1 MNLEYHK
8 PGIYHDMPEAEYHAD
23 PSLGSSSL
31 KRLLISPLEYWTY
44 SPWNPRR
51 PDPKATMSQEV
62 GTALHTRMLLGRET
76 FYQRY
81 AANLDPDKYPLHLRT
96 VKQLEKRCME
106 LGASKYGTIAELSAK
121 IRERCQETPLWVDA
135 QARHRQQIG
144 DREELDAEEIE
155 RIEAAV
161 LALEKSVEARDR
173 VFGGK
178 SEVSLFWRDP
188 EHGTPL
194 KARLDAW
201 KEPERQVIDL
211 KSFAN
216 PRNRDINKAVGWAIR
231 DWRYDIQAVSYL
243 VGLQHLTGHRHEWA
257 WVFIQTGWSP
267 NIRIRTFGESFAGS
281 ASPIWA
287 LSEKDFRYAVGLW
300 AHWHH
305 RVGMEVPW
313 TDPATVEELDPI
325 DLPYDAYEHAE
336 QEIFV

>member
-1 MNLEYHK
+1 MNLSYHP
-8 PGIYHDMPEAEYHAD
+8 PGIVYDMPESEYHRD
-23 PSLGSSSL
+23 PALGSSSL

-51 PDPKATMSQEV
+51 PEPKSTMSQEV
-62 GTALHTRMLLGRET
+62 GTAMHVRLLLGRET
-76 FYQRY
+76 FYNRY
-81 AANLDPDKYPLHLRT
+81 AASLDRDKYPNHLKT
-96 VKQLEKRCME
+96 GDELKARCFE
-106 LGASKYGTIAELSAK
+106 LGVSSSGTLAELSAR
-121 IRERCQETPLWVDA
+121 IREKCQETPLWVDV
-135 QARHRQQIG
+135 QARHKAAIG
-144 DREELDAEEIE
+144 NREELDAEEIE
-155 RIEAAV
+155 RIEQAA

-178 SEVSLFWRDP
+178 PEVSLFWRDP

-216 PRNRDINKAVGWAIR
+216 AKNKDINKAVGWAIR

-243 VGLQHLTGHRHEWA
+243 AGLKELTGDRHEWA

-267 NIRIRTFGESFAGS
+267 NIRIRAFSDTFAGS
-281 ASPIWA
+281 PSPIWA
-287 LSEKDFRYAVGLW
+287 RSEKDFRYAVGLW
-300 AHWHH
+300 AHWQH
-305 RVGMEVPW
+305 RVGLEVPW

-336 QEIFV
+336 EEIFV